1 MSPSSQIF
9 PPAAMETHTLTLAG
23 PEPSSVSLLQH
34 PADAPVLIQAARIL
48 PKMTQTVS

>member
-23 PEPSSVSLLQH
+23 PEPSSVSLHYTIIYTLQM
-34 PADAPVLIQAARIL
+34 LQ
-48 PKMTQTVS
+48 S